1 MDLDDTLVVLADDTR
16 RQILKRLAS
25 GDARVTEVAEPFD
38 ISLNSV
44 SKHIRILEQAGLVSR
59 RVAGRD
65 HFLSLQR
72 KPFDELTEWMLKTRD
87 FWTGRLDALEAALR
101 AEDAIAAAKNPPTKN
116 PHARNQPKRRK
127 K

>member
-1 MDLDDTLVVLADDTR
+1 MDLDDTLIALADDTR
-16 RQILKRLAS
+16 RGILKRLAT

-44 SKHIRILEQAGLVSR
+44 SKHIRILERAGLVSR
-59 RVAGRD
+59 RIAGRD

-72 KPFDELTEWMLKTRD
+72 QPFDELTKWMLETRE
-87 FWTGRLDALEAALR
+87 FWNSRLDTLEAVLR
-101 AEDAIAAAKNPPTKN
+101 AEDAIAAAKNPPAKTSS
-116 PHARNQPKRRK
+116 PRRK